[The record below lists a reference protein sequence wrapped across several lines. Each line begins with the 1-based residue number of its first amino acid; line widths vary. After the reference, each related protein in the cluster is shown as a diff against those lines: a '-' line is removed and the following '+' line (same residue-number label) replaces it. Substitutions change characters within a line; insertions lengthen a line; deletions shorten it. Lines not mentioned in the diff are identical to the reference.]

1 MGDLKSIKAPPSRP
15 PSAVRS
21 RLALPSPCSTRGLS
35 LGRGRAGVMM
45 AVIFLGVKNTII
57 NNATLALLL
66 LAVPCMY
73 TEGESEGAEAVR
85 SGLPASLSSS
95 VHNSLPHPTDNERR
109 RRPRP
114 VCLSIN
120 QFVDHNWNKSTL
132 DLFISHLC
140 HCPAAAEQW

>member
-15 PSAVRS
+15 PSA
-21 RLALPSPCSTRGLS
+21 LALPSPLPAALVASRSAAG
-35 LGRGRAGVMM
+35 AGVMM

-95 VHNSLPHPTDNERR
+95 PPSTIPCHTQLTMSAGLPLH
-109 RRPRP
+109 
-114 VCLSIN
+114 
-120 QFVDHNWNKSTL
+120 
-132 DLFISHLC
+132 
-140 HCPAAAEQW
+140 